1 MDEKMK
7 NKMDDMELE
16 NVAGGQ
22 TFWYLPIPTKYKNPV
37 TGMVYEKGC
46 LIRGLDVVTGKKGE
60 TFWKSEEEW
69 GTWKDEMEYQG
80 HEFVRGDANPK
91 GD

>member
-1 MDEKMK
+1 M
-7 NKMDDMELE
+7 L
-16 NVAGGQ
+16 
-22 TFWYLPIPTKYKNPV
+22 L
-37 TGMVYEKGC
+37 
-46 LIRGLDVVTGKKGE
+46 LIGDIHGRS
-60 TFWKSEEEW
+60 FWKSEEEW

>member
-1 MDEKMK
+1 
-7 NKMDDMELE
+7 
-16 NVAGGQ
+16 
-22 TFWYLPIPTKYKNPV
+22 
-37 TGMVYEKGC
+37 MVYEKGC

-60 TFWKSEEEW
+60 SFWKSEEEW

-80 HEFVRGDANPK
+80 HEFVRGDANPQ